1 MSHFQVLLLS
11 PFSCLSIVTD
21 TEASIF
27 PSLSVLYYML
37 PTLSKFLSKP
47 SSVVQFE
54 CAIYFL
60 LGVGTSV
67 SKKQETRKC

>member
-11 PFSCLSIVTD
+11 PSSCLSIVTD
-21 TEASIF
+21 TEAPLF
-27 PSLSVLYYML
+27 PNVKVLYYML
-37 PTLSKFLSKP
+37 PTFSKFFSKP

-60 LGVGTSV
+60 LGLGTSV